1 MLIDFHTH
9 IFPEKIAQRAIASL
23 EENLLRHTKDKS
35 RARAYTGGTLNDLK
49 TAMEKAGVDVSVV
62 MPIATNL
69 TQSESINRFAAE
81 INGREGVYSF
91 GSVHP
96 LEDNLE
102 EKLEKIKKMG
112 LKGIKL
118 HPEYQSFYINSPEGI
133 NVLKIA
139 EKLGL
144 FTMLHAGRDLGMPE
158 PMHCSP
164 EQLKD
169 ALNYVSG
176 KFIIAA
182 HMGGYQ
188 MGERVLEHLAGTEIF
203 IDTSYYLPEM
213 EKDLALK
220 IIGKHGADKVLFASD
235 SPWARPE
242 DILKSLKD
250 LDLSDEDFS
259 KITYKN
265 AMNILDLKG

>member
-9 IFPEKIAQRAIASL
+9 IFPEKIAERAIASL
-23 EENLLRHTKDKS
+23 EENLLLHSKDKS
-35 RARAYTGGTLNDLK
+35 RAHAYTRGTLNELK
-49 TAMEKAGVDVSVV
+49 NAMQESGVNVSVV
-62 MPIATNL
+62 MPIATTL

-81 INGREGVYSF
+81 INGHDEVYSF

-102 EKLEKIKKMG
+102 EKLENIKAMG
-112 LKGIKL
+112 LRGIKL
-118 HPEYQSFYINSPEGI
+118 HPEYQGFYINSTEGI

-188 MGERVLEHLAGTEIF
+188 MGERILEHLAGTEIF

-213 EKDLALK
+213 DKDLAVK
-220 IIGKHGADKVLFASD
+220 IIRTHGADKVLFASD

-242 DILKSLKD
+242 DILKSLKE
-250 LDLSDEDFS
+250 LELSDDEFQ

-265 AMNILDLKG
+265 AMKILELEG